1 MRMVRETAVA
11 LKSILYLTDFS
22 EPSEAALP
30 FAIAIARNYEGTV
43 HALHILTPVIP
54 ESRATAIQTDEEL
67 AEAEMRKVESQL
79 VGVSHE
85 TITERG
91 VGVWPGVE
99 QAIREHNI
107 DLIVLGTHGRTG
119 ADKFI
124 LGSVAEEI
132 FRRSSVPVLT
142 IGPNV
147 RSGAHNRA
155 HFHRV
160 LFPTDF
166 GPESTA
172 AAPYAVSLATE
183 NQARLV
189 LVHVM
194 RNPEQRK
201 DNSQRLY
208 EISVA
213 EATHQLYEIVPN
225 DSEFWPPEVAVE
237 YGEPGDRIVDSAK
250 QRGADLI
257 VLGVRSAAGHLGA
270 ATHLERKTAHKIVA
284 HAHCPVS
291 TVRAEEVAVSG

>member
-1 MRMVRETAVA
+1 MTMVQAPKAVA
-11 LKSILYLTDFS
+11 LRNILYLTDFS

-30 FAIAIARNYEGTV
+30 FAIAVARNYEGTV

-54 ESRATAIQTDEEL
+54 EVCATAIQADEEL
-67 AEAEMRKVESQL
+67 AEAEMQKVESQL
-79 VGVSHE
+79 AGVSHE
-85 TITERG
+85 TIMERG
-91 VGVWPGVE
+91 IGVWPTVE
-99 QAIREHNI
+99 RAIREHNI

-155 HFHRV
+155 QFHRL
-160 LFPTDF
+160 LFATNF

-183 NQARLV
+183 NKARLV
-189 LVHVM
+189 LIHVM
-194 RNPEQRK
+194 RSPRQRK
-201 DNSQRLY
+201 DSDQKLF

-213 EATHQLYEIVPN
+213 EAIHQLHEIVPN
-225 DSEFWPPEVAVE
+225 NNEFWPPEVAVE
-237 YGEPGDRIVDSAK
+237 YGEAGEQIVDSAK

-270 ATHLERKTAHKIVA
+270 ATHLERATAHKIVA
-284 HAHCPVS
+284 HAHCPVL
-291 TVRAEEVAVSG
+291 TVRADEAVSG

>member
-30 FAIAIARNYEGTV
+30 FAIAIARNYEGIV

-54 ESRATAIQTDEEL
+54 DSRATAIQTDEEL

-85 TITERG
+85 TIMERG

-155 HFHRV
+155 HFRRV
-160 LFPTDF
+160 LFATDF

-189 LVHVM
+189 LVHVV
-194 RNPEQRK
+194 RNPKQRK
-201 DNSQRLY
+201 DNSQRLF

-213 EATHQLYEIVPN
+213 EATHQLYEVVPN
-225 DSEFWPPEVAVE
+225 DSEFWPPEIAVE
-237 YGEPGDRIVDSAK
+237 YGEAGDRIVDSAK

-270 ATHLERKTAHKIVA
+270 ATHLERNTAHKIVA
-284 HAHCPVS
+284 HAHCPVL
-291 TVRAEEVAVSG
+291 TVRADEVAMSG